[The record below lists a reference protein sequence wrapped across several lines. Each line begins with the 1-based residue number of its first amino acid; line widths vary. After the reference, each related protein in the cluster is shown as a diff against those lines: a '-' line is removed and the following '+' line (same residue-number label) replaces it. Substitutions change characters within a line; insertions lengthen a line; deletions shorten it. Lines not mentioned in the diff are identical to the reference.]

1 MKCFDRKKKK
11 NHAQGGFT
19 LIELLAAVV
28 VMLLITAALSAGIPA
43 TLNAYR
49 EMTAVSESAVLL
61 STLSQSLTD
70 ELRYA
75 RDIKLQSS
83 DGLTLATYT
92 SAIYGVGVKPTAHE
106 GKIEMVSTSVP
117 PGGGDPVSTFY
128 PLVND
133 AVYTGGLSASLS
145 DITYDGEVF
154 AFEITVYQPAGT
166 TGFAEEDQVL
176 STLALSVRTVNE

>member
-1 MKCFDRKKKK
+1 MKHSDSKKKK
-11 NHAQGGFT
+11 NRAQGGFT

-28 VMLLITAALSAGIPA
+28 VMLLITAALSAGVPA
-43 TLNAYR
+43 TLNAYQ

-92 SAIYGVGVKPTAHE
+92 SAIYGVDVKPVSHE
-106 GKIEMVSTSVP
+106 GKIEMVSTQVP
-117 PGGGDPVSTFY
+117 AGGGTPVSTYY

-133 AVYTGGLSASLS
+133 SVYTGSLAASLS
-145 DITYDGEVF
+145 DISYDGEVF
-154 AFEITVYQPAGT
+154 TFEITVYQPAGT
-166 TGFAEEDQVL
+166 TGFAEEDLAL

>member
-1 MKCFDRKKKK
+1 MKRSECKKKK
-11 NHAQGGFT
+11 PRARGGFT

-28 VMLLITAALSAGIPA
+28 VMLLIAAALAAGIPA
-43 TLNAYR
+43 TLNAYQ

-92 SAIYGVGVKPTAHE
+92 SAIYGVDVKPAGHE
-106 GKIEMVSTSVP
+106 GKIEMVTTRVP
-117 PGGGDPVSTFY
+117 TGGGTPVSTY
-128 PLVND
+128 YSLVND
-133 AVYTGGLSASLS
+133 AVYTGGLAASLS

-154 AFEITVYQPAGT
+154 SFEITVYQPAGT
-166 TGFAEEDQVL
+166 TGFAEEDRIL